1 MIYPLIQWALKRP
14 GIIIPVFFLSLFR
27 MTTGQEVCPGAGSL
41 ALGGI
46 SSLEEHV
53 QQVSRN
59 PALPGSA
66 KGHLLAAGHVRPY
79 LLKEIGITTI
89 EGVHPAFPGTV
100 QWKISNYGLKGFRQF
115 ESGLGFGMLLREN
128 LSAGISFHYY
138 NTVTKEQFN
147 YLWTFGPGAGIHYRI
162 TSRTAL
168 AVLVKNPFSTGNH
181 AHYGPGFPAEI
192 TMGISRVIYENT
204 TLFSEMTL
212 LSPGLLLMR
221 TGLSCMIPSGV
232 TIRAGYH
239 AHPHTFS
246 FGAGIRSNQ
255 LLIDLS
261 FAWSAVP
268 GITPATMITWL
279 PEK

>member
-27 MTTGQEVCPGAGSL
+27 MTTGQETFPGAGSL

-46 SSLEEHV
+46 SSLEEQV
-53 QQVSRN
+53 KQVSRN

-66 KGHLLAAGHVRPY
+66 KGHLFAAGHARPF

-100 QWKISNYGLKGFRQF
+100 QWRISNYGLKGFRQF
-115 ESGLGFGMLLREN
+115 ESLLGFGMLLTEN
-128 LSAGISFHYY
+128 LSAGVSFHYN
-138 NTVTKEQFN
+138 NTVTKEQFS
-147 YLWTFGPGAGIHYRI
+147 YLWTIGPGAGIHYRI
-162 TSRTAL
+162 SPRTAM
-168 AVLVKNPFSTGNH
+168 AVMVINPFTTGNH
-181 AHYGPGFPAEI
+181 ARYGPGFPAEI
-192 TMGISRVIYENT
+192 SMGISRVIYENT
-204 TLFSEMTL
+204 TLFSEMTF
-212 LSPGLLLMR
+212 LSNGLLIIK
-221 TGLSCMIPSGV
+221 TGLSCIAPSGV

-268 GITPATMITWL
+268 GITPATMVTWQY
-279 PEK
+279 EK